1 MPISCHSSFASS
13 ISSPRPPWVYFLSLR
28 TVPEKEGEKKKACIY
43 LPILIKWNIRQIS
56 YESSDGSYP
65 QGVEDTGWNRSRR
78 EEHFP
83 RCILGSF
90 NLWKLSDVTYIIKS
104 VRIDRG
110 RSTWNRGK
118 KIFLCISNEYHNHT
132 EGEREGKRSNSS
144 NLQRL
149 YLIGCILW
157 MAGRKEPINS
167 LSLSSGFVFFGFLF
181 VCFL

>member
-118 KIFLCISNEYHNHT
+118 KIFLVFQMNTITTLKGKGKEKEVIQAIYKDCIWLAVYSEWQ
-132 EGEREGKRSNSS
+132 GEKS
-144 NLQRL
+144 
-149 YLIGCILW
+149 
-157 MAGRKEPINS
+157 P
-167 LSLSSGFVFFGFLF
+167 
-181 VCFL
+181 